1 MYRKVTPLEPS
12 QVYHSDL
19 SDAQWA
25 RLESLLPRK
34 QGSGHVQVLPLRSIV
49 NACLYV
55 VRTGCQW
62 RMLPKN
68 YPKWQIVYYH
78 FAKWRREHVWEDVLS
93 ALREEQRVKSGREP
107 APSMLIVDSQ
117 STKTTEMGG
126 EVGYDTGKKSERAK
140 AAYSSGYAGNV
151 GGDSGPCREHPGP

>member
-1 MYRKVTPLEPS
+1 MYRKVAPMDPS

-19 SDAQWA
+19 TDAQWA
-25 RLESLLPRK
+25 RLDPLLPRP
-34 QGSGHVQVLPLRSIV
+34 QGSGHKQEIPLRSIA

-55 VRTGCQW
+55 LRTGCQW
-62 RMLPKN
+62 RMLPRD

-78 FAKWRREHVWEDVLS
+78 FAKWCRTHVWQDVLS
-93 ALREEQRVKSGREP
+93 VLREQDRLSAGRAA

-126 EVGYDTGKKSERAK
+126 DVGYDVGKKNQGAE
-140 AAYSSGYAGNV
+140 AAHRSGHAGQ
-151 GGDSGPCREHPGP
+151 SGSDTGARREHPGP